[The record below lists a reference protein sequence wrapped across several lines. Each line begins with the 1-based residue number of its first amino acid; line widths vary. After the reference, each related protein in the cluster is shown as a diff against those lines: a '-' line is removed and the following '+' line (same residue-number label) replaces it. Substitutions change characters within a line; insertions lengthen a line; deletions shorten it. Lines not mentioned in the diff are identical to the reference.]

1 MLYCGCYDIQ
11 LFENHHTD
19 GCYIKC
25 LSTSRIVV
33 LNIKW
38 CHFFLPSC
46 QIQSYNE
53 NFVNAMMLPLVL
65 NYILY
70 MAHPENNKA
79 HDGLDV
85 LDHIATVQNL

>member
-1 MLYCGCYDIQ
+1 
-11 LFENHHTD
+11 
-19 GCYIKC
+19 
-25 LSTSRIVV
+25 
-33 LNIKW
+33 
-38 CHFFLPSC
+38 
-46 QIQSYNE
+46 
-53 NFVNAMMLPLVL
+53 MMLPLVL